1 MPNKRFRACF
11 RRSLSLPKRRFGSA
25 CSPNED
31 FGKPKQHLRM
41 RFPGKHFSTICSPNR
56 VLTPLKSAS
65 LETHSERSTK
75 GSSGLPKSSFG
86 RGKVWTKDAIRISKH
101 LSAVWVLYLGYEPLF
116 CSSFQTLRLG
126 SMQLTPPGLHATTK
140 CAIFDT
146 SCSVNTRFKIH
157 TALFVVALL
166 SNSQYDDDS
175 MSMCLSNWQDDD
187 VSVELTSWW

>member
-41 RFPGKHFSTICSPNR
+41 RFRSTFQLFVAQIEYSRPWK
-56 VLTPLKSAS
+56 VLPR
-65 LETHSERSTK
+65 ETHSERSTK

-86 RGKVWTKDAIRISKH
+86 RGKVWTKDAIRITKH
-101 LSAVWVLYLGYEPLF
+101 FSGAWVLDLGYEPLF

-126 SMQLTPPGLHATTK
+126 SIQLTPPGLHATTK
-140 CAIFDT
+140 CAMFDT

-157 TALFVVALL
+157 IALFVVALL
-166 SNSQYDDDS
+166 SNSQYDDDG
-175 MSMCLSNWQDDD
+175 MSMCLLYWQDVD
-187 VSVELTSWW
+187 VSVELTRWW